1 VQLSVA
7 GPEDLAGLVELMLE
21 FSIESAAPLSKEH
34 IEQAVQ
40 PLLEDNLLGVILLAR
55 QHIAV
60 GYLVMSFSWG
70 IESGGKE
77 ALIDEV
83 FVAPQLRNQGLGSAL
98 AELANEHARLQGV
111 KMVFL
116 ETEKPNVR
124 VRELYGR
131 LGFELEDSI
140 WLKKRL

>member
-1 VQLSVA
+1 MQLSVA

-21 FSIESAAPLSKEH
+21 FSIESAAPLTKQH

-40 PLLEDNLLGVILLAR
+40 PLLENNPLGVIFYAR
-55 QHIAV
+55 QEKLL
-60 GYLVMSFSWG
+60 GYLVMSFGWG

-83 FVAPQLRNQGLGSAL
+83 YISPALRNQGVGSAL
-98 AELANEHARLQGV
+98 AELAIEHARSQGV

-140 WLKKRL
+140 WLKKKL